1 MKHNKGKNNENDN
14 EECEVLSSKTSI
26 FDKNYKII
34 ILGDSGVGKT
44 RLILRASTGE
54 FNSQNEPVPNLYAD
68 FNNFC
73 LKYKNN
79 VLKLDIWDT
88 VGQEEYRS
96 LIKSFFKDASLVV
109 IVYAIDKTD
118 TFKSID
124 EWIRQVKTEC
134 NPEIKIFL
142 IGNKADL
149 DDA

>member
-1 MKHNKGKNNENDN
+1 MLEDDDFLICKV
-14 EECEVLSSKTSI
+14 VLVFPTPESPKTSI

-44 RLILRASTGE
+44 CLTIRASTGE
-54 FNSQNEPVPNLYAD
+54 FDSQVMSNIYAD
-68 FNNFC
+68 FNNFY

-96 LIKSFFKDASLVV
+96 LMKSFFKDASLVV

-124 EWIRQVKTEC
+124 EWIRQVKAEC